1 MLLDSLIKKQQ
12 NKQHQSMWL
21 YEKQAQMDKS
31 DYSFLESYQ
40 FVVQRNCDD
49 MNSSDFFL
57 ENQAYTITIQYMS
70 NGLRTS

>member
-1 MLLDSLIKKQQ
+1 
-12 NKQHQSMWL
+12 
-21 YEKQAQMDKS
+21 MDKS

-57 ENQAYTITIQYMS
+57 ENQAYTITI
-70 NGLRTS
+70 